1 MTRRKYSKDEKLKFI
16 LYRLQHQ
23 LSYKE
28 TAKVFGIMNP
38 TLIAQ
43 WQMKYND
50 YGILGLESKSKGRV
64 SKHMNSHKNNPQNNK
79 SLNETEREEL
89 ERLHI
94 QNKKLE
100 IAIALEKVTILSSR
114 KSNKEKVAAIIEL
127 RKEYNITQTE
137 LSIKTNIS
145 RQTINML
152 ENNSY
157 IPSLKT
163 AKRLA
168 MFFNTSI
175 ECIFIFEEE
184 DL

>member
-1 MTRRKYSKDEKLKFI
+1 MTTPLFRFYYIVSK
-16 LYRLQHQ
+16 
-23 LSYKE
+23 
-28 TAKVFGIMNP
+28 GG
-38 TLIAQ
+38 
-43 WQMKYND
+43 
-50 YGILGLESKSKGRV
+50 GIL
-64 SKHMNSHKNNPQNNK
+64 
-79 SLNETEREEL
+79 
-89 ERLHI
+89 
-94 QNKKLE
+94 
-100 IAIALEKVTILSSR
+100 KVTLR
-114 KSNKEKVAAIIEL
+114 EL

>member
-1 MTRRKYSKDEKLKFI
+1 MTIPLFRFYYIVSKGD
-16 LYRLQHQ
+16 
-23 LSYKE
+23 
-28 TAKVFGIMNP
+28 
-38 TLIAQ
+38 
-43 WQMKYND
+43 
-50 YGILGLESKSKGRV
+50 GIL
-64 SKHMNSHKNNPQNNK
+64 
-79 SLNETEREEL
+79 
-89 ERLHI
+89 
-94 QNKKLE
+94 
-100 IAIALEKVTILSSR
+100 KVTLR
-114 KSNKEKVAAIIEL
+114 EL

-168 MFFNTSI
+168 TFFNTSI